1 MTDPG
6 VGPPPRPGAPRPT
19 SSDGVLDSLRAAVAE
34 HPDDAE
40 LHRLL
45 SMACAARSCGDE
57 ALAEARAA
65 LALEPNSA
73 DSHTV
78 LGIAL
83 HEKDWGRAQRAYRE
97 ALRLDPAQIDADLN
111 LALAQARSGRLAEGI
126 DRAARVVRREPASP
140 WARWTLDRLLTRWC
154 AEVYLTGAVIW
165 LLCMLAVTQSPESLN
180 PVKVA
185 LIGAALSSALLG
197 HLVNCLLPLRR
208 VLPGRGVL
216 ASLVRRDWLLAAFAL
231 CGPPAWLMAVVAL
244 VVDGGPARALVA
256 GGAAWLVAGLL
267 VRLLRRLLERR
278 TASRSARAGAGAG
291 DGRPGTRTMR
301 S

>member
-6 VGPPPRPGAPRPT
+6 AGPPPRPDAPRPT

-45 SMACAARSCGDE
+45 AVACAARSRGDE

-83 HEKDWGRAQRAYRE
+83 HEKDWVRAQ
-97 ALRLDPAQIDADLN
+97 
-111 LALAQARSGRLAEGI
+111 
-126 DRAARVVRREPASP
+126 
-140 WARWTLDRLLTRWC
+140 
-154 AEVYLTGAVIW
+154 
-165 LLCMLAVTQSPESLN
+165 
-180 PVKVA
+180 
-185 LIGAALSSALLG
+185 
-197 HLVNCLLPLRR
+197 
-208 VLPGRGVL
+208 
-216 ASLVRRDWLLAAFAL
+216 
-231 CGPPAWLMAVVAL
+231 
-244 VVDGGPARALVA
+244 
-256 GGAAWLVAGLL
+256 
-267 VRLLRRLLERR
+267 
-278 TASRSARAGAGAG
+278 RAGAGAG

>member
-6 VGPPPRPGAPRPT
+6 AGPPPRPDAPRPT
-19 SSDGVLDSLRAAVAE
+19 SSDGVLDALRAAVAE

-111 LALAQARSGRLAEGI
+111 LALAQARSGRLSEGI

-165 LLCMLAVTQSPESLN
+165 LLRMLAVTQSPESLN
-180 PVKVA
+180 PVKGA

-216 ASLVRRDWLLAAFAL
+216 ASLVRRDRLLAAFAL

-244 VVDGGPARALVA
+244 VVDGGRPAPWSRADPPGSSPGSSSGSSGAFWSA
-256 GGAAWLVAGLL
+256 GRRAVRRGPGRGRATGAPAPV
-267 VRLLRRLLERR
+267 
-278 TASRSARAGAGAG
+278 
-291 DGRPGTRTMR
+291 P
-301 S
+301 

>member
-1 MTDPG
+1 MAPALTMTDPG
-6 VGPPPRPGAPRPT
+6 AGPPHRPDAPRPA
-19 SSDGVLDSLRAAVAE
+19 SPHGVLDDLRAAVAE
-34 HPDDAE
+34 HPENAE

-45 SMACAARSCGDE
+45 AVACAVRSRGDE
-57 ALAEARAA
+57 ALAEAGAA

-83 HEKDWGRAQRAYRE
+83 HEKDWVRAQRAYRE

-180 PVKVA
+180 PVK
-185 LIGAALSSALLG
+185 GPSSA
-197 HLVNCLLPLRR
+197 RR
-208 VLPGRGVL
+208 
-216 ASLVRRDWLLAAFAL
+216 
-231 CGPPAWLMAVVAL
+231 
-244 VVDGGPARALVA
+244 
-256 GGAAWLVAGLL
+256 
-267 VRLLRRLLERR
+267 
-278 TASRSARAGAGAG
+278 
-291 DGRPGTRTMR
+291 
-301 S
+301 